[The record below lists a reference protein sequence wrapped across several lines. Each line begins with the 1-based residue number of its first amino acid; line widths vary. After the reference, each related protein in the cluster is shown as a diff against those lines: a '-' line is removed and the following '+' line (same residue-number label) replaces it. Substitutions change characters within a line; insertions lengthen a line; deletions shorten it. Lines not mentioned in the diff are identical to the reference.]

1 MIITRECAVRHGSLS
16 HKPGSDSGVY
26 QGAAG
31 NPPTHSGP
39 FVRTLADWNYRPGG
53 VNGGRISR
61 EFHTENLA
69 RSGPLEYDEPRWVSL
84 SRLAFGRPTANLPDK
99 ACPANATVS
108 PMTIHRFAE
117 LFAGVVVLIW
127 CGQFLLDFLHNRQ
140 SK

>member
-1 MIITRECAVRHGSLS
+1 MAV
-16 HKPGSDSGVY
+16 
-26 QGAAG
+26 
-31 NPPTHSGP
+31 
-39 FVRTLADWNYRPGG
+39 
-53 VNGGRISR
+53 
-61 EFHTENLA
+61 EFHANFTLKIWRNPL
-69 RSGPLEYDEPRWVSL
+69 RLEYHKPRWVSL